1 MRSPLNRFTGVL
13 PYVGVAI
20 LLIATLGLG
29 CSTGHHHHQ
38 AAPEGKS
45 GVWVSGLTPS
55 WDVDEMVGRSD
66 AIVVGVVAETL
77 GAKQEAGGREDPPR
91 FYYDFKDF
99 ALEVEEVLYP
109 AKNDLPARIAI
120 LTEAG
125 ISAPGEA
132 VTISGLQ
139 DIPEFQIG
147 ERVLLFLDS
156 LEDPVYAS
164 GVGRPVPEGFAASS
178 YFQVVISSKYAKLKL
193 EDGKWGDDRS
203 EAKFTAERLK
213 KAIAQ
218 SGETAQ

>member
-1 MRSPLNRFTGVL
+1 MRSQLNRISGML
-13 PYVGVAI
+13 PYAGIAI
-20 LLIATLGLG
+20 FLIATVGLG

-45 GVWVSGLTPS
+45 GVWVAGLSPS

-66 AIVVGVVAETL
+66 AIVVGVVSETL
-77 GAKQEAGGREDPPR
+77 GTKQEAGGREDPPR
-91 FYYDFKDF
+91 FYYEFKDF

-125 ISAPGEA
+125 ISAPGDA
-132 VTISGLQ
+132 VTVSGLQ
-139 DIPEFQIG
+139 DIPEFHIG

-164 GVGRPVPEGFAASS
+164 GVGRPIPEGFAASS

-193 EDGKWGDDRS
+193 EDGKWWDARS
-203 EAKFTAERLK
+203 KSEFTADHLK
-213 KAIAQ
+213 KAIAD
-218 SGETAQ
+218 SGGTAQ